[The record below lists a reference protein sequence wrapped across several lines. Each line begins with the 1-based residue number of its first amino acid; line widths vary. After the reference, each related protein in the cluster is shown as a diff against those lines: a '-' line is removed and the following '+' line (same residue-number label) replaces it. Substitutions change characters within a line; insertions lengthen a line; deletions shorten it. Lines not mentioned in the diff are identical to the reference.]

1 MATMT
6 SSSHSGYQR
15 LDNAASLST
24 TMPMYPPDYNDLHI
38 EQFEIED
45 PQTPASGILDR
56 AHKFASNF
64 NTRILRPVTRIIDP
78 IYEGYKYFQ
87 MQYERSILKLGNPLV
102 VKRLLY
108 VSFVM
113 VIVFGI
119 TKYSDNDSISGA
131 SVGAFTRGRFYD
143 IEKVGESIT
152 HFIDPKEMK
161 EHLEYFSSIP
171 HITGTK
177 GDLALAKYVQSFF
190 KNNGLHHVELT
201 ELESFTNYP
210 DKANMYLRLKDSS
223 FEAALFEQHNEGM
236 EFLAFNPNSLNTD
249 KPIEG
254 GYVYVNYGESGDYKK
269 VIEGGVEVKDKIVL
283 VKYGGKTPEP
293 NKVYIAEQH
302 HAKAVVFITEKYTV
316 SGQEVDDV
324 IQREN
329 VGLTR
334 MSPGD
339 ILTPGWSSENMY
351 VTRLA
356 WDKSE
361 TTPKIPSIPV
371 SWKDGEALLRK
382 LSGGIDFD
390 GYKSGDGK
398 SPALQ
403 LSINNIDRPMHQ
415 VWNVAGSIEGREQNE
430 KGVIIGA
437 ARDSGCYGTL
447 GSNTGTVA
455 LLEMVKIFTSMQRKY
470 LWTPSRSIFFVSF
483 DATEYNL
490 AGAAEWIENRREAL
504 RKEGYVYI
512 DLSDLVAGD
521 KLSINA
527 NPFLHEVI
535 SNCLQKVKTG
545 DGPED
550 TLYHLA
556 KKQNGDRVVMRND
569 FLETK
574 NYVPFIN
581 YVNIPSMEVK
591 FTGERYPHNSCFDS
605 FDNFE
610 TSGVDPKMAKH
621 AQMVELL
628 SRIVLEFAESPLIP
642 YNFRDFTRLLEMLEQ
657 DLERYAEQN
666 GQPVLHFD
674 GLKRALN
681 SLKLVSEN
689 YQEWAREWKQFI
701 HESGGMEP
709 TIHTMLRW
717 RWNDNMVEFNGQFL
731 TREIQRKRAGYKNIL
746 FGVPFIAPTTRD
758 EFDWNSFPFVRH
770 YISQN
775 DYGLAQNEINKVAL
789 VLESAA
795 LNYRDLS

>member
-1 MATMT
+1 MT
-6 SSSHSGYQR
+6 SHSGYQR
-15 LDNAASLST
+15 LDNVSSSST
-24 TMPMYPPDYNDLHI
+24 VLPMHPPEYDDVHTPM
-38 EQFEIED
+38 EQFEIDD
-45 PQTPASGILDR
+45 PQLPASGLLV
-56 AHKFASNF
+56 KFANNF

-143 IEKVGESIT
+143 IDKVGESIT

-190 KNNGLHHVELT
+190 KNNGLHHVELN

-210 DKANMYLRLKDSS
+210 DKTKTYLKVED
-223 FEAALFEQHNEGM
+223 FEATLFEQHNEGM
-236 EFLAFNPNSLNTD
+236 EFLAFNPNSLNTE
-249 KPIEG
+249 KPIKG
-254 GYVYVNYGESGDYKK
+254 SFIYVNYGEAEDYDK
-269 VIEGGVEVKDKIVL
+269 VIANGVEVKDKIVL

-302 HAKAVVFITEKYTV
+302 KAKAVVFITKKYSV
-316 SGQEVDDV
+316 SDDV

-339 ILTPGWSSENMY
+339 ILTPGWASENMY
-351 VTRLA
+351 VTRLT

-361 TTPKIPSIPV
+361 TTPKIPTIPV
-371 SWKDGEALLRK
+371 SWKDGEILLRK
-382 LSGGIDFD
+382 LAGGVDFD

-398 SPALQ
+398 SPALE
-403 LSINNIDRPMHQ
+403 LSVQNIDRPMHQ

-437 ARDSGCYGTL
+437 ARDSGCYGTM

-490 AGAAEWIENRREAL
+490 AGAAEWIENRKESL

-521 KLSINA
+521 KLLINA

-535 SNCLQKVKTG
+535 GNCLQKVKAG
-545 DGPED
+545 DSTMYD
-550 TLYHLA
+550 LV
-556 KKQNGDRVVMRND
+556 KKQNGDRVPMGND

-581 YVNIPSMEVK
+581 YINIPSMEIK
-591 FTGERYPHNSCFDS
+591 FTGVDYPKNSCFDN

-610 TSGVDPKMAKH
+610 TSGVDPKMVKH

-628 SRIVLEFAESPLIP
+628 SRIALEFAESPLIP
-642 YNFRDFTRLLEMLEQ
+642 YNFRDFTRELELFEQ
-657 DLERYAEQN
+657 DLERYAEVQVEKV
-666 GQPVLHFD
+666 GRAKPVLHFD

-731 TREIQRKRAGYKNIL
+731 TREIQHQRAGYKNIL
-746 FGVPFIAPTTRD
+746 FGLPFIAPTSKG
-758 EFDWNSFPFVRH
+758 EFDWHSFPFIRN
-770 YISQN
+770 YISQH
-775 DYGLAQNEINKVAL
+775 DFELAQNAINQLAL

>member
-1 MATMT
+1 MT
-6 SSSHSGYQR
+6 SHSGYQR
-15 LDNAASLST
+15 LDNVSSSST
-24 TMPMYPPDYNDLHI
+24 VLPMHPPEYDDVHTPM
-38 EQFEIED
+38 EQFEIDD
-45 PQTPASGILDR
+45 PQLPASGLLV
-56 AHKFASNF
+56 KFANNF

-87 MQYERSILKLGNPLV
+87 MQ
-102 VKRLLY
+102 
-108 VSFVM
+108 
-113 VIVFGI
+113 
-119 TKYSDNDSISGA
+119 
-131 SVGAFTRGRFYD
+131 FYD
-143 IEKVGESIT
+143 IDKVGESIT

-190 KNNGLHHVELT
+190 KNNGLHHVELN

-210 DKANMYLRLKDSS
+210 DKTKTYLKVED
-223 FEAALFEQHNEGM
+223 FEATLFEQHNEGM
-236 EFLAFNPNSLNTD
+236 EFLAFNPNSLNTET
-249 KPIEG
+249 PIKG
-254 GYVYVNYGESGDYKK
+254 SFIYVNYGEAEDYDK
-269 VIEGGVEVKDKIVL
+269 VIANGVEVKDKIVL

-302 HAKAVVFITEKYTV
+302 KAKAVVFITKKYSV
-316 SGQEVDDV
+316 SDDV

-339 ILTPGWSSENMY
+339 ILTPGWASENMY
-351 VTRLA
+351 VTRLT

-361 TTPKIPSIPV
+361 TTPKIPTIPV
-371 SWKDGEALLRK
+371 SWKDGEILLRK
-382 LSGGIDFD
+382 LAGGVDFD

-398 SPALQ
+398 SPALE
-403 LSINNIDRPMHQ
+403 LSVQNIDRPMHQ

-437 ARDSGCYGTL
+437 ARDSGCYGTM

-470 LWTPSRSIFFVSF
+470 SWTPSRSIFFVSF

-490 AGAAEWIENRREAL
+490 AGAAEWIENRKESL

-521 KLSINA
+521 KLLINA

-535 SNCLQKVKTG
+535 GNCLQKVKAG
-545 DGPED
+545 DSTMYD
-550 TLYHLA
+550 L
-556 KKQNGDRVVMRND
+556 
-569 FLETK
+569 TK

-581 YVNIPSMEVK
+581 YINIPSMEIK
-591 FTGERYPHNSCFDS
+591 FTGVDYPKNSCFDN

-610 TSGVDPKMAKH
+610 TSGVDPKMVKH

-628 SRIVLEFAESPLIP
+628 SRIALEFAESPLIP
-642 YNFRDFTRLLEMLEQ
+642 YNFRDFTRELELFEQ
-657 DLERYAEQN
+657 DLERYAEVQ
-666 GQPVLHFD
+666 VE
-674 GLKRALN
+674 K
-681 SLKLVSEN
+681 SVSEN

-709 TIHTMLRW
+709 TIHTMSRW

-731 TREIQRKRAGYKNIL
+731 TREIQHQRAGYKNIL
-746 FGVPFIAPTTRD
+746 FGLPFIAPTSKG
-758 EFDWNSFPFVRH
+758 EFDWHSFPFIRN
-770 YISQN
+770 YISQH
-775 DYGLAQNEINKVAL
+775 DFESAQNAINQLAS